1 MTVVSLGDCGTS
13 VPSFFRRSRNARLG
27 CALAACICDG
37 SAAEAVT
44 RSIAAFGHTHTFSP
58 RSAKTP
64 VSARNIRS
72 VKRMSINLDLD
83 GYNLLH
89 DQVAD
94 DLEKNRHAGHL
105 IAR

>member
-27 CALAACICDG
+27 CAVVCICG

-64 VSARNIRS
+64 VSARNIS
-72 VKRMSINLDLD
+72 IVKRMSINLDLD

-105 IAR
+105 IA